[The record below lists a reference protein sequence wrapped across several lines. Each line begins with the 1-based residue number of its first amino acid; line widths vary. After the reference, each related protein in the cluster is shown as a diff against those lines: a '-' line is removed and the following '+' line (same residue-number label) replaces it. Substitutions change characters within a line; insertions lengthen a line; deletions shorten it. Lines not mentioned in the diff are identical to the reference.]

1 MSVTKEQIL
10 GFSDI
15 KTKEIEVP
23 VWDVKMYI
31 RQLTRGQQDEYMK
44 RQLGGLAV
52 KQRGK
57 AQEIEQNIQV
67 YGHDAWIF
75 VQGVCDEEGNRL
87 FSDGDIAKINE
98 KNGEAVGFVSS
109 AIIEFSGMGQDVKD
123 IEQLKN

>member
-10 GFSDI
+10 SFSDI

-23 VWDVKMYI
+23 VWDVKMHI

-57 AQEIEQNIQV
+57 AQEIEQNIQI

-75 VQGVCDEEGNRL
+75 VQGVCDEEGKRL
-87 FSDGDIAKINE
+87 FSDGDIPKINE